1 MESEKPKRVRTLLLL
16 INTLTLNKLFF
27 NLIGG
32 FIPESANQE

>member
-32 FIPESANQE
+32 VIPEPANQE